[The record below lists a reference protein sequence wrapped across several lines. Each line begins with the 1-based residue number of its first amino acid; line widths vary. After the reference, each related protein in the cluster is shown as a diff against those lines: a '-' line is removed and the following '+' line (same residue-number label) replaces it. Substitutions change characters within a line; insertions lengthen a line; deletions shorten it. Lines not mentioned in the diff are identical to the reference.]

1 MEESATTNKDKY
13 TLIFSITRWEKS
25 IEDPNLLKYLRTAL
39 KLYVLEGLGFQ
50 TKYMKPKEF
59 AKFCD
64 KLTLQKFMKQ
74 LEKLAEKD
82 SSKDEKPENSLLSP
96 KENLKACVLEV
107 FDQQFEA
114 ALALELVK
122 ESTKHNYRSA
132 TGRFCEFIVQQT
144 WWQELFPP
152 QMPEFIPKHPGLAKK
167 KSTYKKLDNYS
178 LPIDKWPAHAVKQYE
193 GFKEFRLTGGK
204 KALFQGAWKHN
215 GELAGQRSRPKL
227 SAIAP
232 STFEQEKKALTLVF
246 GWYVHIQGARVDQL
260 DLELLTDANLLGDYT
275 YWCTQERG
283 RSHHTGVQV
292 ASVGIAIAQ
301 WKNINKSKRRNWSD
315 IEVIQELR
323 DFRSY
328 CDEEYQEEKKKFEE
342 EKWKDKELTHPEARQ
357 VVRYLRS
364 CCATHHRRVDRST
377 GKHIKSHAR
386 PLSAVVW
393 AWQVYLI
400 VKILVYIPVRQQEI
414 RQYELGKTL
423 FRKLDALGR
432 PYYEV
437 VITEHKNK
445 AKTGKNRK
453 YKLPSILTADLDAW
467 INVWRPKAVEAV
479 QSLPAWLKFKGFK
492 PERLEILQ
500 QRLDA
505 AKRGEF
511 ERKVNNPQKYIENLE
526 RRILCIRSIIAA
538 WETAR
543 TNVTNNNS
551 LFFSFRSGNYLNI
564 FGQPLS
570 VESVWSLVITAISK
584 ATLALFGEARWTNP
598 HALRH
603 IAAKHVRL
611 LKKDTKGMAAAMGHS
626 EEQGDK
632 YANQIMTESDLI
644 DELIDSWW
652 ESDDLDLN
660 E

>member
-1 MEESATTNKDKY
+1 
-13 TLIFSITRWEKS
+13 
-25 IEDPNLLKYLRTAL
+25 
-39 KLYVLEGLGFQ
+39 
-50 TKYMKPKEF
+50 
-59 AKFCD
+59 
-64 KLTLQKFMKQ
+64 
-74 LEKLAEKD
+74 
-82 SSKDEKPENSLLSP
+82 
-96 KENLKACVLEV
+96 
-107 FDQQFEA
+107 
-114 ALALELVK
+114 
-122 ESTKHNYRSA
+122 
-132 TGRFCEFIVQQT
+132 
-144 WWQELFPP
+144 
-152 QMPEFIPKHPGLAKK
+152 
-167 KSTYKKLDNYS
+167 
-178 LPIDKWPAHAVKQYE
+178 
-193 GFKEFRLTGGK
+193 
-204 KALFQGAWKHN
+204 
-215 GELAGQRSRPKL
+215 
-227 SAIAP
+227 
-232 STFEQEKKALTLVF
+232 
-246 GWYVHIQGARVDQL
+246 
-260 DLELLTDANLLGDYT
+260 
-275 YWCTQERG
+275 
-283 RSHHTGVQV
+283 
-292 ASVGIAIAQ
+292 
-301 WKNINKSKRRNWSD
+301 
-315 IEVIQELR
+315 
-323 DFRSY
+323 
-328 CDEEYQEEKKKFEE
+328 
-342 EKWKDKELTHPEARQ
+342 
-357 VVRYLRS
+357 
-364 CCATHHRRVDRST
+364 
-377 GKHIKSHAR
+377 
-386 PLSAVVW
+386 
-393 AWQVYLI
+393 
-400 VKILVYIPVRQQEI
+400 LVYIPVRQQEI

-423 FRKLDALGR
+423 FRKLDAKGR